1 MAHNHLKIVQAGDNV
16 TLTCISPKGQRNSV
30 VWVKQ
35 KAGEKPLSIAS
46 SYQGLDVVFEN
57 GFDKHNR
64 FFVAKDDSSFILSI
78 TNAKESDTATYYC
91 VQFIYQFKL
100 NEATDLIVKGKQ
112 IVHFIIT
119 VAHAVH
125 CVWSNYHNNIVVY
138 FLFRQRSEHAV

>member
-16 TLTCISPKGQRNSV
+16 TLTCISSKGQRASV

-46 SYQGLDVVFEN
+46 SYQALDVVFEN

-64 FFVAKDDSSFILSI
+64 FFVAKDESSIILSI

-91 VQFIYQFKL
+91 VTFIYQFKF

-112 IVHFIIT
+112 IFHFIIT
-119 VAHAVH
+119 VVH